1 MLTSTY
7 VARATVH
14 SELQRHILCCCAD
27 IAVYFAAGQSDALDI
42 EEIESALISQRK
54 AFDATME
61 SFKSGIFKKCC
72 SMLGGSSAEKR
83 IAAGPRPET
92 AGSSKGGAGC
102 FAGRRDGST
111 AAAGAD
117 SSSVEGMPGKAQVPE
132 LDTPGEG
139 AGQMPG
145 QLLDQGRM
153 GHAVPD
159 IGAAA
164 ATTPMS
170 EARTKNRDKAP
181 QARGQEAVPDEAL
194 EQSDPELAA
203 QRAKQARKQAKRA
216 RQRARRAQDTAAS
229 AGGKVCTCLWSCVS
243 TPCLVRLKGCIPCG
257 LPGPAVQEAV
267 HDDA

>member
-1 MLTSTY
+1 MLSSTY
-7 VARATVH
+7 VAGARLH
-14 SELQRHILCCCAD
+14 RELQHHILCCAD
-27 IAVYFAAGQSDALDI
+27 IAVYFAAGQSDAIDI
-42 EEIESALISQRK
+42 EEIESALVSQRK

-61 SFKSGIFKKCC
+61 SFKSGSFKKCC

-92 AGSSKGGAGC
+92 AGSSKGGASC
-102 FAGRRDGST
+102 SAGRRNGST
-111 AAAGAD
+111 ATAGAD
-117 SSSVEGMPGKAQVPE
+117 SLSVEGMPGKAQVPE

-139 AGQMPG
+139 AGEMPG

-153 GHAVPD
+153 GHTVPD

-164 ATTPMS
+164 ATAPMP
-170 EARTKNRDKAP
+170 EASTKTWDKAT

-194 EQSDPELAA
+194 EQSDPDVAA

-216 RQRARRAQDTAAS
+216 RQRARRAQGAAADADS
-229 AGGKVCTCLWSCVS
+229 KVCSSMWLCVS
-243 TPCLVRLKGCIPCG
+243 TTCPDRLKGCIPCG
-257 LPGPAVQEAV
+257 LPGPAVQETV